1 MNAAQLAECA
11 TLGALLTRPDPLDS
25 VTTWLR
31 AEDFSEPWHRQLFTV
46 LRERHV
52 AGQPINAE
60 DVGLD
65 LLDRVGARRADL
77 TRVVGVL
84 QVTPPRPDPAVYA
97 RMVLESS
104 LRREVAQQGV
114 LLRAS
119 ALSAALQHAAR
130 PLYVGSELV
139 DLALREG
146 ERRWLLASGESSSPS
161 TTHPELASALRNPD
175 RFLAADR
182 LLSAHPSVEESD
194 APAHERETVA
204 ALICHPEQLPEVR
217 TWLRPELLTEPQS
230 RAAYRAL
237 LDVVDEALTP
247 VDAITVAWQCQR
259 ASNRSEQG
267 PEPLDLVRA
276 VDDALSADPAHR
288 ARRVAEIIV
297 RRSADSSAR
306 LLETAADNPG
316 LDVPDMYETARVATR
331 ALRSVAPALDAL
343 GSRVRHLST
352 VPEAPNTAH
361 VPAVSPVAG

>member
-1 MNAAQLAECA
+1 MNATQLAECA
-11 TLGALLTRPDPLDS
+11 TLGAVLTRPAPLDHI
-25 VTTWLR
+25 TTWLR
-31 AEDFSEPWHRQLFTV
+31 AEDFADPWHRQLFIV
-46 LRERHV
+46 LRERQV
-52 AGQPINAE
+52 ARQPINAE

-84 QVTPPRPDPAVYA
+84 QLTPAHPEPAAYA

-104 LRREVAQQGV
+104 LRREVALQGV

-119 ALSAALQHAAR
+119 ALSAALGHSAR

-182 LLSAHPSVEESD
+182 LLSAHPAVDEND
-194 APAHERETVA
+194 APAWERETVA
-204 ALICHPEQLPEVR
+204 ALIRHPEQLPEIR
-217 TWLRPELLTEPQS
+217 TWLRPDLLTEPHS
-230 RAAYRAL
+230 RAAYEAL
-237 LDVVDEALTP
+237 LELVDEAVAP

-259 ASNRSEQG
+259 ASHRSEGG

-276 VDDALSADPAHR
+276 VDDALSADPAHC
-288 ARRVAEIIV
+288 ARRVAEVIV
-297 RRSADSSAR
+297 RRGAESSAR
-306 LLETAADNPG
+306 LLEAAANNPG
-316 LDVPDMYETARVATR
+316 LGVPDMYESARLATL
-331 ALRSVAPALDAL
+331 ALRSVATALEDP
-343 GSRVRHLST
+343 GTRVRHLSA
-352 VPEAPNTAH
+352 VPEATRTAD
-361 VPAVSPVAG
+361 VTALSPVAG